1 MLKLK
6 IPPPVIGL
14 VTAAAM
20 WLTHNFLPEWS
31 MTNSFL
37 KSMAMILVLIGL
49 LIEMLSVFRFYR
61 AKTTINPLK
70 PERSQK
76 LVIKGLYRYS
86 RNPMYLG
93 MLTILLGFALWLGNP
108 IALLMLTF
116 FVWYISTFQ
125 IKPEEAVL
133 LELFQDEYKTYQ
145 QRVRRWI

>member
-14 VTAAAM
+14 ATAAAM
-20 WLTHNFLPEWS
+20 WLVHHFLPEWS

-37 KSMAMILVLIGL
+37 KYMAMILVLIGL
-49 LIEMLSVFRFYR
+49 LIEILSVFRFFR

-76 LVIKGLYRYS
+76 LVTTGLYRYS

-133 LELFQDEYKTYQ
+133 LELFQDEYKAYQ